1 MNQQMP
7 HTPFSTGLS
16 GSARETEI
24 RLRNIF
30 SGPKKRPPLP
40 FLILM
45 FAIAIF
51 CGNLVSCRQRPPE
64 PSLLMETQYYDR
76 NDNYIEIPALALP
89 AGEENDAV
97 DAINAALNDLR
108 SQYGDLLDNSYGFVE
123 EQCLFYP
130 STTDRYLNLLFYRD
144 TFTSDLNTGHIFSLV
159 YDLKEGTLVPAEDAL
174 ALAGLNEKALLD
186 QVTEQVLTQIARDTQ
201 GDDLRLAL
209 YGLTIEGFRI
219 KANGQPVFYLTGRID
234 DVDDAVRDDVSGADY
249 LYIWEDRAVT
259 TYDQYSGKPSPLV
272 PAEETDRLDP
282 PLWNQWY
289 FAGEEPVGGF
299 VDRSSPDALN
309 FDTRLNEMALEYLR
323 AAYDATVY
331 LAADAPDTPQD
342 RNFRLDSVNLLGT
355 DTLEGELLGLYQI
368 NYSGV
373 SAQSSGALE
382 WSAWSP
388 AYLVARMYE
397 DGSPAEFLVHFDY
410 YREGMA
416 SGDAIRQAVWRLMDL
431 EVCLYRDGFS
441 TPVGLGSWTDSMF
454 PDFEPETSVFKEGEP
469 IYQPGDYW
477 ENWSVDG
484 GGDAGGVS
492 ALRYYSADS
501 GSFFLKRLETGRTD
515 MVTPRGIRVGAT
527 REEVLAAYPGLLSD
541 EKGWTWAY
549 PDDYLWYCDDVNG
562 IGPHLYFY
570 FVNDV
575 VYMIQIVD
583 LFN

>member
-1 MNQQMP
+1 MNNKIP
-7 HTPFSTGLS
+7 RTPFSTGLS

-30 SGPKKRPPLP
+30 SGPKKRPPVLLMVLTVV
-40 FLILM
+40 LILL
-45 FAIAIF
+45 
-51 CGNLVSCRQRPPE
+51 CGNLVAFRALPAE
-64 PSLLMETQYYDR
+64 PVIVMETQYYDR

-159 YDLKEGTLVPAEDAL
+159 YDLKEGMLVPAEDAL

-299 VDRSSPDALN
+299 VQ
-309 FDTRLNEMALEYLR
+309 
-323 AAYDATVY
+323 V
-331 LAADAPDTPQD
+331 DTPFPEPYD
-342 RNFRLDSVNLLGT
+342 
-355 DTLEGELLGLYQI
+355 
-368 NYSGV
+368 
-373 SAQSSGALE
+373 
-382 WSAWSP
+382 P
-388 AYLVARMYE
+388 
-397 DGSPAEFLVHFDY
+397 
-410 YREGMA
+410 
-416 SGDAIRQAVWRLMDL
+416 
-431 EVCLYRDGFS
+431 EVCLYRDGFT

-454 PDFEPETSVFKEGEP
+454 PDFEPETSVFKEGDP
-469 IYQPGDYW
+469 IYWPGDYW

-541 EKGWTWAY
+541 EKDWTWAY

-575 VYMIQIVD
+575 VYMIQMVD

>member
-7 HTPFSTGLS
+7 RTPFSTHLS

-30 SGPKKRPPLP
+30 AGPKKRPPLP

-64 PSLLMETQYYDR
+64 PSLLMETQYYDSYG
-76 NDNYIEIPALALP
+76 NYVEIPALALP
-89 AGEENDAV
+89 SGQENEAV
-97 DAINAALNDLR
+97 DAINAGLNDLR
-108 SQYGDLLDNSYGFVE
+108 GEYAQLDSRTGTDAREN
-123 EQCLFYP
+123 QCLFYP
-130 STTDRYLNLLFYRD
+130 STTDRYLNLLFFRSQ
-144 TFTSDLNTGHIFSLV
+144 FTTDLNTGHVFSLV
-159 YDLKEGTLVPAEDAL
+159 YDRKEGTLVSAGDAL

-186 QVTEQVLTQIARDTQ
+186 QVTEQMEPEMNPEGQGYQIA
-201 GDDLRLAL
+201 LHRLTL
-209 YGLTIEGFRI
+209 EGFRI
-219 KANGQPVFYLTGRID
+219 KADGQPVFYLTGRMD
-234 DVDDAVRDDVSGADY
+234 DVDDAVLDAVSGADQ
-249 LYIWEDRAVT
+249 LFIWENRAVT
-259 TYDQYSGKPSPLV
+259 VYDQYSLNAPLV

-299 VDRSSPDALN
+299 VP
-309 FDTRLNEMALEYLR
+309 
-323 AAYDATVY
+323 V
-331 LAADAPDTPQD
+331 DTP
-342 RNFRLDSVNLLGT
+342 
-355 DTLEGELLGLYQI
+355 
-368 NYSGV
+368 
-373 SAQSSGALE
+373 
-382 WSAWSP
+382 SP
-388 AYLVARMYE
+388 EPY
-397 DGSPAEFLVHFDY
+397 DP
-410 YREGMA
+410 
-416 SGDAIRQAVWRLMDL
+416 

-441 TPVGLGSWTDSMF
+441 TPIGPGSWTDSMF

-501 GSFFLKRLETGRTD
+501 GSFSLNRMETGRAD

-541 EKGWTWAY
+541 EKDWTWAY

-575 VYMIQIVD
+575 VYMIQMVD

>member
-7 HTPFSTGLS
+7 RTPFSTGLS

-30 SGPKKRPPLP
+30 AGPKKRPPLP

-64 PSLLMETQYYDR
+64 PSLLMETQYYDSYG
-76 NDNYIEIPALALP
+76 NYVEIPVLALP
-89 AGEENDAV
+89 AGQENEAV
-97 DAINAALNDLR
+97 EAINTALNDLR
-108 SQYGDLLDNSYGFVE
+108 GEYAQLDSRTGTDAWEN
-123 EQCLFYP
+123 QCLFYP
-130 STTDRYLNLLFYRD
+130 STTDRYLNLLFFRSQ
-144 TFTSDLNTGHIFSLV
+144 FTTDLNTGHVFSLV
-159 YDLKEGTLVPAEDAL
+159 YDRKEGTLVSAGDAL

-186 QVTEQVLTQIARDTQ
+186 QVTEQMEPEMNPEGQGYQIA
-201 GDDLRLAL
+201 LHRLTL
-209 YGLTIEGFRI
+209 EGFRI
-219 KANGQPVFYLTGRID
+219 KADGQPVFYLTGRMD
-234 DVDDAVRDDVSGADY
+234 DVDDAVLDAVSGADQ
-249 LYIWEDRAVT
+249 LFIWEDRAVT
-259 TYDQYSGKPSPLV
+259 VYDQYSLNTPLV
-272 PAEETDRLDP
+272 PAEETDKLNP

-299 VDRSSPDALN
+299 VQ
-309 FDTRLNEMALEYLR
+309 
-323 AAYDATVY
+323 V
-331 LAADAPDTPQD
+331 DTP
-342 RNFRLDSVNLLGT
+342 
-355 DTLEGELLGLYQI
+355 
-368 NYSGV
+368 
-373 SAQSSGALE
+373 
-382 WSAWSP
+382 SP
-388 AYLVARMYE
+388 EPY
-397 DGSPAEFLVHFDY
+397 DP
-410 YREGMA
+410 
-416 SGDAIRQAVWRLMDL
+416 

-441 TPVGLGSWTDSMF
+441 TPIGPGSWTDSMF
-454 PDFEPETSVFKEGEP
+454 PDFEPETSVFEEGDP
-469 IYQPGDYW
+469 IYWPGDYW

-501 GSFFLKRLETGRTD
+501 GSFSLNRMETGRAD

-541 EKGWTWAY
+541 EKDWTWAY

-575 VYMIQIVD
+575 VYMIQMVD

>member
-7 HTPFSTGLS
+7 RTPFSTHLS

-30 SGPKKRPPLP
+30 AGPKKRPPLP

-64 PSLLMETQYYDR
+64 PSLVMETQYYDSYG
-76 NDNYIEIPALALP
+76 NYVEIPALALP
-89 AGEENDAV
+89 SGQENEAV
-97 DAINAALNDLR
+97 DAINAGLNDLR
-108 SQYGDLLDNSYGFVE
+108 GEYAQLDSRTGTDAWEN
-123 EQCLFYP
+123 QCLFYP
-130 STTDRYLNLLFYRD
+130 STTDRYLNLLFFRSQ
-144 TFTSDLNTGHIFSLV
+144 FTTDLNTGHVFSLV
-159 YDLKEGTLVPAEDAL
+159 YDRKEGTLVSAGDAL

-186 QVTEQVLTQIARDTQ
+186 QVTEQMEPEMNPEGQGYQIA
-201 GDDLRLAL
+201 LHRLTL
-209 YGLTIEGFRI
+209 EGFRI
-219 KANGQPVFYLTGRID
+219 KADGQPVFYLTGRMD
-234 DVDDAVRDDVSGADY
+234 DVDDAVLDAVSGADQ
-249 LYIWEDRAVT
+249 LFIWENRAVT
-259 TYDQYSGKPSPLV
+259 VYDQYSLNAPLV

-323 AAYDATVY
+323 AAYNATVY

-431 EVCLYRDGFS
+431 EVCLYRDGFT

-484 GGDAGGVS
+484 GGDTGGVS

-501 GSFFLKRLETGRTD
+501 GSFFLQRLETGRTD

-541 EKGWTWAY
+541 EKDWTWAY

-575 VYMIQIVD
+575 VYMIQMVD

>member
-7 HTPFSTGLS
+7 RTPFSTG
-16 GSARETEI
+16 
-24 RLRNIF
+24 
-30 SGPKKRPPLP
+30 LP

-64 PSLLMETQYYDR
+64 PSLLMETQYYDSYG
-76 NDNYIEIPALALP
+76 NYVEIPVLALP
-89 AGEENDAV
+89 AGQENEAV
-97 DAINAALNDLR
+97 EAINTALNDLR
-108 SQYGDLLDNSYGFVE
+108 GEYAQLDSRTGTDAWEN
-123 EQCLFYP
+123 QCLFYP
-130 STTDRYLNLLFYRD
+130 STTDRYLNLLFFRSQ
-144 TFTSDLNTGHIFSLV
+144 FTTDLNTGHVFSLV
-159 YDLKEGTLVPAEDAL
+159 YDRKEGTLVSAGDAL

-186 QVTEQVLTQIARDTQ
+186 QVTEQMEPEMNPEGQGYQIA
-201 GDDLRLAL
+201 LHRLTL
-209 YGLTIEGFRI
+209 EGFRI
-219 KANGQPVFYLTGRID
+219 KADGQPVFYLTGRMD
-234 DVDDAVRDDVSGADY
+234 DVDDAVLDAVSGADQ
-249 LYIWEDRAVT
+249 LFIWEDRAVT
-259 TYDQYSGKPSPLV
+259 VYDQYSLNTPLV
-272 PAEETDRLDP
+272 PAEETDKLNP

-299 VDRSSPDALN
+299 VQ
-309 FDTRLNEMALEYLR
+309 
-323 AAYDATVY
+323 V
-331 LAADAPDTPQD
+331 DTP
-342 RNFRLDSVNLLGT
+342 
-355 DTLEGELLGLYQI
+355 
-368 NYSGV
+368 
-373 SAQSSGALE
+373 
-382 WSAWSP
+382 SP
-388 AYLVARMYE
+388 EPY
-397 DGSPAEFLVHFDY
+397 DP
-410 YREGMA
+410 
-416 SGDAIRQAVWRLMDL
+416 

-441 TPVGLGSWTDSMF
+441 TPIGPGSWTDSMF

-501 GSFFLKRLETGRTD
+501 GSFSLNRMETGRAD

-541 EKGWTWAY
+541 EKDWTWAY

-575 VYMIQIVD
+575 VYMIQMVD

>member
-1 MNQQMP
+1 MNNKMP
-7 HTPFSTGLS
+7 RTPFSTGLS
-16 GSARETEI
+16 GSAKETEI

-30 SGPKKRPPLP
+30 AGPKKRPPVLLMVLTVV
-40 FLILM
+40 LILL
-45 FAIAIF
+45 
-51 CGNLVSCRQRPPE
+51 CGNLVAFRALPAE
-64 PSLLMETQYYDR
+64 PTLVMETQYYDR

-108 SQYGDLLDNSYGFVE
+108 SQYSDLLDSSYGFVE

-159 YDLKEGTLVPAEDAL
+159 YDLKEGMLVPAEDAL

-299 VDRSSPDALN
+299 VP
-309 FDTRLNEMALEYLR
+309 
-323 AAYDATVY
+323 V
-331 LAADAPDTPQD
+331 DTP
-342 RNFRLDSVNLLGT
+342 
-355 DTLEGELLGLYQI
+355 
-368 NYSGV
+368 
-373 SAQSSGALE
+373 
-382 WSAWSP
+382 SP
-388 AYLVARMYE
+388 EPY
-397 DGSPAEFLVHFDY
+397 DP
-410 YREGMA
+410 
-416 SGDAIRQAVWRLMDL
+416 
-431 EVCLYRDGFS
+431 EVCLYRDGYS
-441 TPVGLGSWTDSMF
+441 TPIGPGNWTDAMF
-454 PDFEPETSVFKEGEP
+454 QDFEPEVIVQEGFDVYRP
-469 IYQPGDYW
+469 DDRW
-477 ENWSVDG
+477 EEWTVNG

-492 ALRYYSADS
+492 ALRYYDSEADRWS
-501 GSFFLKRLETGRTD
+501 VNRLETGRTD

-541 EKGWTWAY
+541 EKNWTWAY
-549 PDDYLWYCDDVNG
+549 PDDYLWYCDNENG
-562 IGPHLYFY
+562 LGPCLYF
-570 FVNDV
+570 FFADDV
-575 VYMIQIVD
+575 VYMIQMVD
-583 LFN
+583 MFN

>member
-7 HTPFSTGLS
+7 RTPFSTHLS

-30 SGPKKRPPLP
+30 AGPKKRPPLP

-64 PSLLMETQYYDR
+64 PSLVMETQYYDSYG
-76 NDNYIEIPALALP
+76 NYVEIPALALP
-89 AGEENDAV
+89 SGQENEAV

-108 SQYGDLLDNSYGFVE
+108 GEYAQLDSRTGTDAWEN
-123 EQCLFYP
+123 QCLFYP
-130 STTDRYLNLLFYRD
+130 STTDRYLNLLFFRSQ
-144 TFTSDLNTGHIFSLV
+144 FTTDLNTGHVFSLV
-159 YDLKEGTLVPAEDAL
+159 YDRKEGTLVSAGDAL

-186 QVTEQVLTQIARDTQ
+186 QVTEQMEPEMNPEGQGYQIA
-201 GDDLRLAL
+201 LHRLTL
-209 YGLTIEGFRI
+209 EGFRI
-219 KANGQPVFYLTGRID
+219 KADGQPVFYLTGRMD
-234 DVDDAVRDDVSGADY
+234 DVDDAALDAVSGADQ
-249 LYIWEDRAVT
+249 LFIWEDQAVT
-259 TYDQYSGKPSPLV
+259 VYDQYSLNAPLV

-323 AAYDATVY
+323 AAYNATVY

-431 EVCLYRDGFS
+431 EVCLYRDGFT

-492 ALRYYSADS
+492 ALRYYSAES
-501 GSFFLKRLETGRTD
+501 GSFFLNRLETGRTD

-541 EKGWTWAY
+541 EKDWTWAY

-575 VYMIQIVD
+575 VYMIQMVD

>member
-7 HTPFSTGLS
+7 RTPFSTHLS

-30 SGPKKRPPLP
+30 AGPKKRPPLP

-64 PSLLMETQYYDR
+64 PSLLMETQYYDSYG
-76 NDNYIEIPALALP
+76 NYVEIPALALP
-89 AGEENDAV
+89 SGQENEAV
-97 DAINAALNDLR
+97 DAINAGLNDLR
-108 SQYGDLLDNSYGFVE
+108 GEYAQLDSRTGTDAWEN
-123 EQCLFYP
+123 QCLFYP
-130 STTDRYLNLLFYRD
+130 STTDRYLNLLFFRSQ
-144 TFTSDLNTGHIFSLV
+144 FTTDLNTGHVFSLV
-159 YDLKEGTLVPAEDAL
+159 YDRKEGTLVSAGDAL

-186 QVTEQVLTQIARDTQ
+186 QVTEQMEPEMNPEGQGYQIA
-201 GDDLRLAL
+201 LHRLTL
-209 YGLTIEGFRI
+209 EGFRI
-219 KANGQPVFYLTGRID
+219 KADGQPVFYLTGRMD
-234 DVDDAVRDDVSGADY
+234 DVDDAALDAVSGADQ
-249 LYIWEDRAVT
+249 LFIWEAQAVT
-259 TYDQYSGKPSPLV
+259 VYDQYSLNAPLV

-299 VDRSSPDALN
+299 VDRSPPDALN

-323 AAYDATVY
+323 AAYNATVY
-331 LAADAPDTPQD
+331 LAADAPDTPQN

-431 EVCLYRDGFS
+431 EVCLYRDGFT

-501 GSFFLKRLETGRTD
+501 GSFFLNRLETGRTD

-541 EKGWTWAY
+541 EKDWTWAY

-575 VYMIQIVD
+575 VYMIQMVD

>member
-1 MNQQMP
+1 MNNKMP
-7 HTPFSTGLS
+7 RTPFSTGLS

-30 SGPKKRPPLP
+30 SGPKKRPPVLLMVLTVV
-40 FLILM
+40 LILL
-45 FAIAIF
+45 
-51 CGNLVSCRQRPPE
+51 CGNLVAFRALPAE
-64 PSLLMETQYYDR
+64 PVIVMDTQYYDR

-108 SQYGDLLDNSYGFVE
+108 SQYSDLLDSSYGFVE

-272 PAEETDRLDP
+272 PAEATDKLDP

-299 VDRSSPDALN
+299 VP
-309 FDTRLNEMALEYLR
+309 
-323 AAYDATVY
+323 V
-331 LAADAPDTPQD
+331 DTP
-342 RNFRLDSVNLLGT
+342 
-355 DTLEGELLGLYQI
+355 
-368 NYSGV
+368 
-373 SAQSSGALE
+373 
-382 WSAWSP
+382 SP
-388 AYLVARMYE
+388 EPY
-397 DGSPAEFLVHFDY
+397 DP
-410 YREGMA
+410 
-416 SGDAIRQAVWRLMDL
+416 
-431 EVCLYRDGFS
+431 EVCLYRDGYS
-441 TPVGLGSWTDSMF
+441 TPIGPGNWTDAMF
-454 PDFEPETSVFKEGEP
+454 QEFEPEVIVQEGFDVYRP
-469 IYQPGDYW
+469 DDRW
-477 ENWSVDG
+477 EEWAIDG

-492 ALRYYSADS
+492 ALRYYDSEADRWS
-501 GSFFLKRLETGRTD
+501 VNRLETDRTD

-541 EKGWTWAY
+541 EKEWTWAY
-549 PDDYLWYCDDVNG
+549 PDDYLWYCANEDG

-575 VYMIQIVD
+575 VYMIQMVYM
-583 LFN
+583 FN

>member
-7 HTPFSTGLS
+7 RTPFSTHLS

-30 SGPKKRPPLP
+30 AGPKKRPPLP

-64 PSLLMETQYYDR
+64 PSLLMETQYYDSYG
-76 NDNYIEIPALALP
+76 NYVEIPALALP
-89 AGEENDAV
+89 SGQENEAV
-97 DAINAALNDLR
+97 DAINAGLNDLR
-108 SQYGDLLDNSYGFVE
+108 GEYAQLDSRTGTDAREN
-123 EQCLFYP
+123 QCLFYP
-130 STTDRYLNLLFYRD
+130 STTDRYLNLLFFRSQ
-144 TFTSDLNTGHIFSLV
+144 FTTDLNTGHVFSLV
-159 YDLKEGTLVPAEDAL
+159 YDRKEGTLVSAGDAL

-186 QVTEQVLTQIARDTQ
+186 QVTEQMEPEMNPEGQGYQIA
-201 GDDLRLAL
+201 LHRLTL
-209 YGLTIEGFRI
+209 EGFRI
-219 KANGQPVFYLTGRID
+219 KADGQPVFYLTGRMD
-234 DVDDAVRDDVSGADY
+234 DVDDAVLDAVSGADQ
-249 LYIWEDRAVT
+249 LFIWENRAVT
-259 TYDQYSGKPSPLV
+259 VYDQYSLNAPLV

-282 PLWNQWY
+282 PLWNQGY

-299 VDRSSPDALN
+299 VP
-309 FDTRLNEMALEYLR
+309 
-323 AAYDATVY
+323 V
-331 LAADAPDTPQD
+331 DTP
-342 RNFRLDSVNLLGT
+342 
-355 DTLEGELLGLYQI
+355 
-368 NYSGV
+368 
-373 SAQSSGALE
+373 
-382 WSAWSP
+382 SP
-388 AYLVARMYE
+388 EPY
-397 DGSPAEFLVHFDY
+397 DP
-410 YREGMA
+410 
-416 SGDAIRQAVWRLMDL
+416 

-441 TPVGLGSWTDSMF
+441 TPIGPGSWTDSMF

-501 GSFFLKRLETGRTD
+501 GSFSLNRMETGRAD

-541 EKGWTWAY
+541 EKDWTWAY

-575 VYMIQIVD
+575 VYMIQMVD

>member
-7 HTPFSTGLS
+7 RTPFSTGLS

-64 PSLLMETQYYDR
+64 PSLVMETQYYDR

-299 VDRSSPDALN
+299 VP
-309 FDTRLNEMALEYLR
+309 
-323 AAYDATVY
+323 V
-331 LAADAPDTPQD
+331 DTP
-342 RNFRLDSVNLLGT
+342 
-355 DTLEGELLGLYQI
+355 
-368 NYSGV
+368 
-373 SAQSSGALE
+373 
-382 WSAWSP
+382 SP
-388 AYLVARMYE
+388 EPY
-397 DGSPAEFLVHFDY
+397 DP
-410 YREGMA
+410 
-416 SGDAIRQAVWRLMDL
+416 

-441 TPVGLGSWTDSMF
+441 TPVGPGNWVDSMF
-454 PDFEPETSVFKEGEP
+454 SDFEPEVIVQEGFDVYRP
-469 IYQPGDYW
+469 DDRW
-477 ENWSVDG
+477 EEWTIDG

-492 ALRYYSADS
+492 ALRYYDSEADRWS
-501 GSFFLKRLETGRTD
+501 VNRLETGRTD

-541 EKGWTWAY
+541 EKNWQWAY
-549 PDDYLWYCDDVNG
+549 PDDYLWYCANEDG

-575 VYMIQIVD
+575 VYMIQMVD
-583 LFN
+583 MFN

>member
-7 HTPFSTGLS
+7 RTPFSTHLS

-30 SGPKKRPPLP
+30 AGPKKRPPLP

-64 PSLLMETQYYDR
+64 PSLLMETQYYDSYG
-76 NDNYIEIPALALP
+76 NYVEIPVLALP
-89 AGEENDAV
+89 AGQENEAV
-97 DAINAALNDLR
+97 EAINTALNDLR
-108 SQYGDLLDNSYGFVE
+108 GEYAQLDSRTGTDAWEN
-123 EQCLFYP
+123 QCLFYP
-130 STTDRYLNLLFYRD
+130 STTDRYLNLLFFRSQ
-144 TFTSDLNTGHIFSLV
+144 FTTDLNTGHVFSLV
-159 YDLKEGTLVPAEDAL
+159 YDRKEGTLVSAGDAL

-186 QVTEQVLTQIARDTQ
+186 QVTEQMEPEMNPEGQGYQIA
-201 GDDLRLAL
+201 LHRLTL
-209 YGLTIEGFRI
+209 EGFRI
-219 KANGQPVFYLTGRID
+219 KADGQPVFYLTGRMD
-234 DVDDAVRDDVSGADY
+234 DVDDAALDAVSGADQ
-249 LYIWEDRAVT
+249 LFIWEAQAVT
-259 TYDQYSGKPSPLV
+259 VYDQYSLNAPLV

-299 VDRSSPDALN
+299 VDRSPPDALN

-323 AAYDATVY
+323 AAYNATVY
-331 LAADAPDTPQD
+331 LAADAPDTPQN

-431 EVCLYRDGFS
+431 EVCLYRDGFT

-501 GSFFLKRLETGRTD
+501 GSFSLNRMETGRAD

-541 EKGWTWAY
+541 EKDWTWAY

-575 VYMIQIVD
+575 VYMIQMVD

>member
-1 MNQQMP
+1 MNNKMP
-7 HTPFSTGLS
+7 RTPFSTGLS

-30 SGPKKRPPLP
+30 AGPKKRPPLP

-64 PSLLMETQYYDR
+64 PSLVMETQYYDSYG
-76 NDNYIEIPALALP
+76 NYVEIPVLALP
-89 AGEENDAV
+89 AGQENEAV
-97 DAINAALNDLR
+97 DAINSALNDLR
-108 SQYGDLLDNSYGFVE
+108 EEYAQLDSRTGTDAREN
-123 EQCLFYP
+123 QCLFYP
-130 STTDRYLNLLFYRD
+130 STTDRYLNLLFFRSQ
-144 TFTSDLNTGHIFSLV
+144 FTTDLNTGHVFSLV
-159 YDLKEGTLVPAEDAL
+159 YDRKEGTVVSAGDAL

-186 QVTEQVLTQIARDTQ
+186 QVTEQMEPEMNPEGQGYQIA
-201 GDDLRLAL
+201 LHN
-209 YGLTIEGFRI
+209 LTLEGFRI
-219 KANGQPVFYLTGRID
+219 KADGQPVFYLTGRMD
-234 DVDDAVRDDVSGADY
+234 DVDDAVLDAVSGADQ
-249 LYIWEDRAVT
+249 LFIWEDRAVT
-259 TYDQYSGKPSPLV
+259 VYDQYSLNAPLV

-323 AAYDATVY
+323 AAYNATVY

-431 EVCLYRDGFS
+431 EVCLYRDGFT

-527 REEVLAAYPGLLSD
+527 REEVLAAYFGLLSD
-541 EKGWTWAY
+541 EKDWTWAY
-549 PDDYLWYCDDVNG
+549 PDNYLWYCDDVNG

-575 VYMIQIVD
+575 VYMIQMVD

>member
-1 MNQQMP
+1 MNNKMP
-7 HTPFSTGLS
+7 RTPFSLPLS

-64 PSLLMETQYYDR
+64 PSLVMETQYYDSYG
-76 NDNYIEIPALALP
+76 NYVELPALALP
-89 AGEENDAV
+89 SGQENEAV
-97 DAINAALNDLR
+97 DAINEALNHLR
-108 SQYGDLLDNSYGFVE
+108 GEYAQLDSRTGTDAWEN
-123 EQCLFYP
+123 QCLFYP
-130 STTDRYLNLLFYRD
+130 STTDRYLNLLFFRSQ
-144 TFTSDLNTGHIFSLV
+144 FTTDLNTGHVFSLV
-159 YDLKEGTLVPAEDAL
+159 YDKREGTLVSTGDAL
-174 ALAGLNEKALLD
+174 ALAGLNEKGLLD
-186 QVTEQVLTQIARDTQ
+186 QVAEQMEPEMNPEGQGYQIA
-201 GDDLRLAL
+201 LHN
-209 YGLTIEGFRI
+209 LTLEGFRV
-219 KANGQPVFYLTGRID
+219 KADGQPVFYLTGRMD
-234 DVDDAVRDDVSGADY
+234 DVDDAVLDAVSGADQ
-249 LYIWEDRAVT
+249 LFIWEDRAVT
-259 TYDQYSGKPSPLV
+259 VYDQYSLNAPLV
-272 PAEETDRLDP
+272 PAEETDQLDP

-323 AAYDATVY
+323 AAYNATVY

-431 EVCLYRDGFS
+431 EVCLYRDGYS
-441 TPVGLGSWTDSMF
+441 TPIGLGNWVDSMF
-454 PDFEPETSVFKEGEP
+454 QDFEPETSVFEEGDP
-469 IYQPGDYW
+469 IYWPGDYW

-501 GSFFLKRLETGRTD
+501 GSFSLNRMETGRTD

-541 EKGWTWAY
+541 EKDWTWAY
-549 PDDYLWYCDDVNG
+549 PDDYLWYCANEDG

-575 VYMIQIVD
+575 VYMIQMVD

>member
-1 MNQQMP
+1 MNNKMP
-7 HTPFSTGLS
+7 RTPFSLPLS

-64 PSLLMETQYYDR
+64 PSLVMETQYYDSYG
-76 NDNYIEIPALALP
+76 NYVELPALALP
-89 AGEENDAV
+89 SGQENEAV
-97 DAINAALNDLR
+97 DAINEALNHLR
-108 SQYGDLLDNSYGFVE
+108 GEYAQLDSRTGTDAWEN
-123 EQCLFYP
+123 QCLFYP
-130 STTDRYLNLLFYRD
+130 STTDRYLNLLFFRSQ
-144 TFTSDLNTGHIFSLV
+144 FTTDLNTGHVFSLV
-159 YDLKEGTLVPAEDAL
+159 YDKREGTLVSTGDAL
-174 ALAGLNEKALLD
+174 ALAGLNEKGLLD
-186 QVTEQVLTQIARDTQ
+186 QVAEQMEPEMNPEGQGYQIA
-201 GDDLRLAL
+201 LHN
-209 YGLTIEGFRI
+209 LTLEGFRV
-219 KANGQPVFYLTGRID
+219 KADGQPVFYLTGRMD
-234 DVDDAVRDDVSGADY
+234 DVDDAVLDAVSGADQ
-249 LYIWEDRAVT
+249 LFIWEDRAVT
-259 TYDQYSGKPSPLV
+259 VYDQYSLNAPLV

-323 AAYDATVY
+323 AAYNATVY

-416 SGDAIRQAVWRLMDL
+416 SGDAIRQAVWGLMDL
-431 EVCLYRDGFS
+431 EVCLFRDGFS
-441 TPVGLGSWTDSMF
+441 TPIGLGNWVDSMF
-454 PDFEPETSVFKEGEP
+454 QDFEPETSVFEEGDP
-469 IYQPGDYW
+469 IYWPGDYW

-484 GGDAGGVS
+484 GAGGVS
-492 ALRYYSADS
+492 ALRYYSAES
-501 GSFFLKRLETGRTD
+501 GSFFLNRLETGRTD

-541 EKGWTWAY
+541 EKDWTWAY
-549 PDDYLWYCDDVNG
+549 PDDYLWYCANEDG

-575 VYMIQIVD
+575 VYMIQMVD

>member
-7 HTPFSTGLS
+7 RTPFSTGLS

-64 PSLLMETQYYDR
+64 PSLLMETQYYDSYG
-76 NDNYIEIPALALP
+76 NYVEIPVLALP
-89 AGEENDAV
+89 AGQENEAV
-97 DAINAALNDLR
+97 EAINTALNDLR
-108 SQYGDLLDNSYGFVE
+108 GEYAQLDSRTGTDAREN
-123 EQCLFYP
+123 QCLFYP
-130 STTDRYLNLLFYRD
+130 STTDRYLNLLFFRSR
-144 TFTSDLNTGHIFSLV
+144 FTTDLNTGHVFSLV
-159 YDLKEGTLVPAEDAL
+159 YDRKEGTLVSAGDAL

-186 QVTEQVLTQIARDTQ
+186 QVAEQMKPEMNPEGQGYQIA
-201 GDDLRLAL
+201 LHRLTL
-209 YGLTIEGFRI
+209 EGFRV
-219 KANGQPVFYLTGRID
+219 KADGQPVFYLTGRMD
-234 DVDDAVRDDVSGADY
+234 DVDDAVLDAVSGADQ
-249 LYIWEDRAVT
+249 LFIWEDRAVT
-259 TYDQYSGKPSPLV
+259 VYDQYSLNAPLV

-299 VDRSSPDALN
+299 VP
-309 FDTRLNEMALEYLR
+309 
-323 AAYDATVY
+323 V
-331 LAADAPDTPQD
+331 DTP
-342 RNFRLDSVNLLGT
+342 
-355 DTLEGELLGLYQI
+355 
-368 NYSGV
+368 
-373 SAQSSGALE
+373 
-382 WSAWSP
+382 SP
-388 AYLVARMYE
+388 EPY
-397 DGSPAEFLVHFDY
+397 DP
-410 YREGMA
+410 
-416 SGDAIRQAVWRLMDL
+416 

-441 TPVGLGSWTDSMF
+441 TPVGPGNWVDSMF
-454 PDFEPETSVFKEGEP
+454 QDFEPETSVFKEGDP
-469 IYQPGDYW
+469 IYWPGDYW

-501 GSFFLKRLETGRTD
+501 GSFSLNRMETGRAD

-541 EKGWTWAY
+541 EKNWQWAY
-549 PDDYLWYCDDVNG
+549 PDDYLWYCANEDG

-575 VYMIQIVD
+575 VYMIQMVD
-583 LFN
+583 MFN